1 MTQNANGSVTTN
13 AIVYSSVSGGKL
25 KFSGVSGSV
34 GSSTTVHVLV
44 KTSLASGKVYT
55 VSAPLKIVS
64 SGTGEIDISAVW
76 GTKESLFVIGISAEA
91 GEALP

>member
-1 MTQNANGSVTTN
+1 M
-13 AIVYSSVSGGKL
+13 
-25 KFSGVSGSV
+25 
-34 GSSTTVHVLV
+34 HVLV